1 MLSILAPPTVSETKS
16 EVASQ
21 ARQNKPSHVPSFSS
35 YTLATEMHTQL
46 DDLST
51 SLTQMIDSVNS
62 LSSSSN
68 KDTTEDDP
76 MVQIAQILNN
86 HLESLQFVDLTAAE
100 VDGKVT
106 EIEKRIRESGL
117 GNSLGRSKS
126 YGLRR

>member
-1 MLSILAPPTVSETKS
+1 
-16 EVASQ
+16 
-21 ARQNKPSHVPSFSS
+21 
-35 YTLATEMHTQL
+35 
-46 DDLST
+46 
-51 SLTQMIDSVNS
+51 MIDSVNS